1 MGRMR
6 QFAGRWHPWPLGT
19 GTHEGA
25 VWVERRVA
33 EGKARG
39 RAGKPFCREARYPG
53 HHAGSCE
60 DKLRNKT
67 WLVDRGLQVSG
78 GMGTAVPCW
87 LYCASATT

>member
-1 MGRMR
+1 M
-6 QFAGRWHPWPLGT
+6 GT

-39 RAGKPFCREARYPG
+39 RAGKPFCREAHYPG

-60 DKLRNKT
+60 DKLRNQA
-67 WLVDRGLQVSG
+67 WLVDRGLQVSR

-87 LYCASATT
+87 LYCASSTT